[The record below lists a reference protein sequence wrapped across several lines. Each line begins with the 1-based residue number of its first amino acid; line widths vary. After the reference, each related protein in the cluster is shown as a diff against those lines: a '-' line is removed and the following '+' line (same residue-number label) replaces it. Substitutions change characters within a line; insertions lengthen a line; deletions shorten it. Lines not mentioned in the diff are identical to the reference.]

1 VDTII
6 INFQD
11 NDLTP
16 HKMAMLDQACA
27 RTQAKTLVLRNLTY
41 FIEVPELPQAFPL
54 MRSKRHVDFKFI
66 WEKYLLVSEHE
77 AKEDEHRKLL
87 SDDAWCYLHIDFR
100 NKVIDWSIRYKV
112 IIAYDGGSTSF
123 LAGGLR
129 SISLLPA
136 LDHLFDELIA
146 LVHAGEEF
154 LLESIGAIAG
164 RRANLEHVV

>member
-87 SDDAWCYLHIDFR
+87 SDDA
-100 NKVIDWSIRYKV
+100 
-112 IIAYDGGSTSF
+112 
-123 LAGGLR
+123 
-129 SISLLPA
+129 
-136 LDHLFDELIA
+136 
-146 LVHAGEEF
+146 
-154 LLESIGAIAG
+154 
-164 RRANLEHVV
+164 